1 MAALQCIRAGLS
13 CSSRTASLSVRP
25 ATAVVARL
33 GGRQRGRPISTEAMQ
48 LNVPLKDLDSE
59 MFSII
64 ESEKD
69 RQRRCVNLI
78 ASENFAPLAVLEA
91 VGSVMVNKYSE
102 GYPGARYYG
111 GNEFIDKAEILCMQ
125 RALQACRLDP
135 NEWGVNVQ
143 ALSGSPANFHVFT
156 ALCDVHDRIMGLD
169 LPHGGHLSHG
179 YQTDTKKISMVS
191 KYFESIPYR
200 LDEES
205 GLIDYDEC
213 EKFAMRVRP
222 KILIAGTS
230 AYSRLIDYSRMRQIA
245 DRCGAYLLADMAHI
259 SGLVVGG
266 VVPSPFEFADV
277 VTTTTHKSLRGPRG
291 AMIFYRKGQRSVDKK
306 GNPIMYDLEEKI
318 NAAVFPGLQGGP
330 HNQSIT
336 ALAVA
341 LKQAQ
346 SSEFKLYQEQV
357 MKNAKALGESLQGRS
372 FDLVSGGTDNHL
384 LLVDL
389 RSKGVNGNKAELVCE
404 QASIVL
410 NKNTIPGDKSAMNP
424 NGLRVGTPAMTS
436 RGLVEEDF
444 VRVGEFIGEAVDVAA
459 EVQKQSGPKLV
470 DFKKILKDS
479 PPGRLLELKKDVENF
494 ACRFATVGF

>member
-1 MAALQCIRAGLS
+1 M
-13 CSSRTASLSVRP
+13 
-25 ATAVVARL
+25 RL
-33 GGRQRGRPISTEAMQ
+33 NS
-48 LNVPLKDLDSE
+48 PLKDLDPE
-59 MFSII
+59 ICGII
-64 ESEKD
+64 EAEKD
-69 RQRRCVNLI
+69 RQKRTLSLI
-78 ASENFAPLAVLEA
+78 ASENFAPRAVLEA

-111 GNEFIDKAEILCMQ
+111 GNEFIDKSESLCQQ
-125 RALQACRLDP
+125 RALEACKLDP
-135 NEWGVNVQ
+135 KDWGVNVQ
-143 ALSGSPANFHVFT
+143 SLSGSPANFQVFT

-179 YQTDTKKISMVS
+179 FQTDNKKISMVS

-205 GLIDYDEC
+205 GLINYDEC
-213 EKFAMRVRP
+213 EKFAMRIRP

-245 DRCGAYLLADMAHI
+245 DKCGAYLLADMAHI

-266 VVPSPFEFADV
+266 VIPSPFEYADV

-291 AMIFYRKGQRSVDKK
+291 AMIFYRKGQKGVDKK

-341 LKQAQ
+341 LKMAQAP
-346 SSEFKLYQEQV
+346 EFRLYQEQV
-357 MKNAKALGESLQGRS
+357 MKNAKALGESLQGKG

-384 LLVDL
+384 LLIDL
-389 RSKGVNGNKAELVCE
+389 RSKGVNGNKAEIVCE

-444 VRVGEFIGEAVDVAA
+444 VKVGEFIGEAIDVAA

-470 DFKKILKDS
+470 EFKKVLKES
-479 PPGRLLELKKDVENF
+479 PPGRLLALKSDVENF
-494 ACRFATVGF
+494 ASRFSTIGF